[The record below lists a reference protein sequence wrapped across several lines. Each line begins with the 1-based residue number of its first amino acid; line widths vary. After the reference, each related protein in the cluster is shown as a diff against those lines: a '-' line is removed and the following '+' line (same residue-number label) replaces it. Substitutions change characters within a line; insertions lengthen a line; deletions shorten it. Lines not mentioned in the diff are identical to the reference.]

1 MGIARAQ
8 MFPVS
13 MWILGTMTWLYPAS
27 ESSKYELVESF
38 LRTDSYIVKCCSR
51 IKWLEQKIRALDP
64 SFDLTKGPQIDAD
77 LFEGSSLP
85 WPPHQ
90 SPSSAVSDTPP
101 RAASSTE
108 MASAVEGPA
117 TGKRSHASMEESEI
131 ERPPSVEARTVAMDL
146 GMLSLQ
152 SDSRQKHYL
161 GSSSGLLFMKL
172 IGAGADVQTSG
183 PAPSPATRRLRRM
196 SSPHRPSGV
205 YQSLYAGLEREL
217 PSPEDADRLLAVYF
231 QYIHIDHP
239 FLHPTSLINA
249 YNALHACGQRGYDP
263 ARLDQ
268 NGWLHDIKRFPYNGK
283 MDVVNGRA
291 FTPISISFAV
301 FHVFMV
307 FSLAATVLT
316 RKKNFDHPPIR
327 FYRMA
332 MLAAS
337 ECFSNISVPA
347 LQGVLLLAIQGMTEP
362 AGLNI
367 WTLVHIAMS
376 HCVDLGLHRE
386 PNDPSDLPPV
396 ALAVRRL
403 IFYTVYS
410 LDRYLCPMNSVEQC
424 GKADIVQVRFN
435 NSRSSAG
442 NSRRD
447 V

>member
-1 MGIARAQ
+1 
-8 MFPVS
+8 
-13 MWILGTMTWLYPAS
+13 
-27 ESSKYELVESF
+27 
-38 LRTDSYIVKCCSR
+38 
-51 IKWLEQKIRALDP
+51 
-64 SFDLTKGPQIDAD
+64 
-77 LFEGSSLP
+77 
-85 WPPHQ
+85 
-90 SPSSAVSDTPP
+90 
-101 RAASSTE
+101 
-108 MASAVEGPA
+108 
-117 TGKRSHASMEESEI
+117 
-131 ERPPSVEARTVAMDL
+131 
-146 GMLSLQ
+146 
-152 SDSRQKHYL
+152 
-161 GSSSGLLFMKL
+161 MKL
-172 IGAGADVQTSG
+172 IGAGETSG

-196 SSPHRPSGV
+196 TSPNRPCEA
-205 YQSLYAGLEREL
+205 YHSLYSGLEREL

-231 QYIHIDHP
+231 QYIQIDHP

-249 YNALHACGQRGYDP
+249 YNALHACAQRGYDP

-268 NGWLHDIKRFPYNGK
+268 NGWLHDIKPFPYNGK
-283 MDVVNGRA
+283 MDVSDGHES
-291 FTPISISFAV
+291 TPISISFAV

-367 WTLVHIAMS
+367 WTLIHIAMS

-410 LDRYLCPMNSVEQC
+410 LDRYLHPSNSP
-424 GKADIVQVRFN
+424 
-435 NSRSSAG
+435 
-442 NSRRD
+442 
-447 V
+447 